1 MLVESRMEQGGAFVH
16 LLVMR
21 WGGCWLGPYPGWM
34 CPYHR
39 MRVAG
44 VQTSATDL
52 SDGLEQ
58 VAGH

>member
-39 MRVAG
+39 MKVAG
-44 VQTSATDL
+44 VQTSVMDL
-52 SDGLEQ
+52 SEWP
-58 VAGH
+58 